1 MRGLESLIQF
11 VSERLY
17 STRTLAQRRL
27 PMKKTQRKAGPDASW
42 KDPVPGQVRV
52 YVWEWP
58 IRFSH
63 WVMVITIIS
72 LSITGYYMHGP
83 YVVAGGR
90 TAYVMGTMRFVHL
103 VSGFA
108 FLGAIL
114 IRMYWFFFANHWSR
128 WNQYI
133 PTTKKRLANL
143 VAVGKYYGFMAWS
156 PVRYIGH
163 NPMAGAAYAVVYA
176 MAIVEI
182 ITGFALY
189 AQILGNKTLLFFFGW
204 VPHLIDIQWIREIHF
219 LIMFGFWMFF
229 IHHIYTAILV
239 SVEEENGLMDSI
251 FSGYK
256 FVPREELLKD
266 PAVEELLPKGQT
278 SPLTTIEEEDSETV
292 A

>member
-1 MRGLESLIQF
+1 MKI
-11 VSERLY
+11 
-17 STRTLAQRRL
+17 TRRNAQH
-27 PMKKTQRKAGPDASW
+27 DVSW
-42 KDPVPGQVRV
+42 KEPAPGQVRV

-58 IRFSH
+58 VRISH

-72 LSITGYYMHGP
+72 LSITGYYMHAP
-83 YVVAGGR
+83 YVVARGH

-114 IRMYWFFFANHWSR
+114 IRMYWFLFANRWSR

-133 PTTKKRLANL
+133 PTTKKRLKNL
-143 VAVGKYYGFMAWS
+143 IAVGKYYGFMAWS

-182 ITGFALY
+182 LTGLVLY
-189 AQILGNKTLLFFFGW
+189 SQILGNKVLLFFVGW
-204 VPHLIDIQWIREIHF
+204 ILRLIDIQWIREIHF
-219 LIMFGFWMFF
+219 LVMFGFWMFF

-256 FVPREELLKD
+256 FIPKEELLRD
-266 PAVEELLPKGQT
+266 PAVEELQPDVDT
-278 SPLTTIEEEDSETV
+278 VSMTTAQEEDSHTTV
-292 A
+292 

>member
-1 MRGLESLIQF
+1 
-11 VSERLY
+11 
-17 STRTLAQRRL
+17 
-27 PMKKTQRKAGPDASW
+27 MKKTKRHAGTDASW
-42 KDPVPGQVRV
+42 KDPVPGHVRV

-58 IRFSH
+58 VRISH
-63 WVMVITIIS
+63 WVLVITIIS
-72 LSITGYYMHGP
+72 LSITGFYMHAP
-83 YVVAGGR
+83 YVAARGR

-108 FLGAIL
+108 FLGAVL
-114 IRMYWFFFANHWSR
+114 IRMYWFLFANRWSR

-143 VAVGKYYGFMAWS
+143 FAVGKYYGFMAWS

-163 NPMAGAAYAVVYA
+163 NPMAGAAYGVVYA

-182 ITGFALY
+182 LTGFALY
-189 AQILGNKTLLFFFGW
+189 SQILGSKTLSFFVGW
-204 VPHLIDIQWIREIHF
+204 IPHLIDIQWLREIHF

-256 FVPREELLKD
+256 FVPEEEFLRD
-266 PAVEELLPKGQT
+266 PAVQELQPDVEAVPSTAAQEQD
-278 SPLTTIEEEDSETV
+278 SHTTV
-292 A
+292 

>member
-1 MRGLESLIQF
+1 VKRTSRIAEPD
-11 VSERLY
+11 LY
-17 STRTLAQRRL
+17 
-27 PMKKTQRKAGPDASW
+27 W
-42 KDPVPGQVRV
+42 KQPAPGHVRV

-58 IRFSH
+58 VRFSH
-63 WVMVITIIS
+63 WVMVITIVS
-72 LSITGYYMHGP
+72 LSITGFYMHAP
-83 YVVAGGR
+83 YVVARGR

-108 FLGAIL
+108 FLGAVL
-114 IRMYWFFFANHWSR
+114 VRMYWFVFANRWSH

-143 VAVGKYYGFMAWS
+143 IAVGKYYGFMTWS

-182 ITGFALY
+182 ITGLALY
-189 AQILGNKTLLFFFGW
+189 SQILGSKTLSFFVGW
-204 VPHLIDIQWIREIHF
+204 IPRLIDIQWIREIHF

-256 FVPREELLKD
+256 FVPEEELLRD
-266 PAVEELLPKGQT
+266 PAVEELQPDVATAPST
-278 SPLTTIEEEDSETV
+278 SVREQDSHT
-292 A
+292 AA

>member
-1 MRGLESLIQF
+1 
-11 VSERLY
+11 
-17 STRTLAQRRL
+17 
-27 PMKKTQRKAGPDASW
+27 
-42 KDPVPGQVRV
+42 
-52 YVWEWP
+52 
-58 IRFSH
+58 
-63 WVMVITIIS
+63 MVITIIS
-72 LSITGYYMHGP
+72 LSITGYYMHAP
-83 YVVAGGR
+83 YVAAGGR
-90 TAYVMGTMRFVHL
+90 TAYVMGTMRFVHI

-108 FLGAIL
+108 FMLAIL
-114 IRMYWFFFANHWSR
+114 IRMYWFFFANRWSR

-182 ITGFALY
+182 ITGLALY
-189 AQILGNKTLLFFFGW
+189 SQILGSKTLSFFVGW
-204 VPHLIDIQWIREIHF
+204 IPHFIDIQWLREIHF

-256 FVPREELLKD
+256 FVPKQELLRD
-266 PAVEELLPKGQT
+266 PAVEEQQPDVETVQAVAV
-278 SPLTTIEEEDSETV
+278 EEEESHTAV
-292 A
+292 

>member
-1 MRGLESLIQF
+1 
-11 VSERLY
+11 
-17 STRTLAQRRL
+17 
-27 PMKKTQRKAGPDASW
+27 MKKTQRQEGAEASW
-42 KDPVPGQVRV
+42 KHPAPGQVRV

-58 IRFSH
+58 VRFSH

-72 LSITGYYMHGP
+72 LSITGYYMHAP
-83 YVVAGGR
+83 YVVARGR
-90 TAYVMGTMRFVHL
+90 SAYVMGTMRFVHL
-103 VSGFA
+103 LSGFA
-108 FLGAIL
+108 FLAAIL
-114 IRMYWFFFANHWSR
+114 IRMYWFFFANRWSR

-143 VAVGKYYGFMAWS
+143 LAVGKYYGFMAWS

-176 MAIVEI
+176 MALVEI
-182 ITGFALY
+182 ITGLALY
-189 AQILGNKTLLFFFGW
+189 SPIVGSTTLRFFTGW
-204 VPHLIDIQWIREIHF
+204 IPRLMDIQWIREIHF

-256 FVPREELLKD
+256 FVPEEELLHD
-266 PAVEELLPKGQT
+266 PAVEELLPDGE
-278 SPLTTIEEEDSETV
+278 TIAAATQKQ
-292 A
+292 

>member
-1 MRGLESLIQF
+1 MKI
-11 VSERLY
+11 
-17 STRTLAQRRL
+17 TRRNA
-27 PMKKTQRKAGPDASW
+27 KHDVSW
-42 KDPVPGQVRV
+42 KEPAPGQVRV

-58 IRFSH
+58 IRISH

-72 LSITGYYMHGP
+72 LSITGYYMHAP
-83 YVVAGGR
+83 YVVARGHI
-90 TAYVMGTMRFVHL
+90 AYVMGTMRFIHL

-114 IRMYWFFFANHWSR
+114 VRMYWFFFANRWSH

-143 VAVGKYYGFMAWS
+143 IAVGKYYGFMAWS

-182 ITGFALY
+182 ITGLALY
-189 AQILGNKTLLFFFGW
+189 SQILGNRVLSFFVGW
-204 VPHLIDIQWIREIHF
+204 IPRVIDIQWIREIHF
-219 LIMFGFWMFF
+219 IIMFGFWMFF

-256 FVPREELLKD
+256 FVPKEELLRD
-266 PAVEELLPKGQT
+266 PAIEELQPDVEGV
-278 SPLTTIEEEDSETV
+278 PATV
-292 A
+292 AKEKGSKTAA

>member
-1 MRGLESLIQF
+1 MKI
-11 VSERLY
+11 
-17 STRTLAQRRL
+17 TRRNAEHD
-27 PMKKTQRKAGPDASW
+27 GSW
-42 KDPVPGQVRV
+42 KQPAPGQVRV

-58 IRFSH
+58 VRISH

-72 LSITGYYMHGP
+72 LSITGYYMHAP
-83 YVVAGGR
+83 YVVPQGR
-90 TAYVMGTMRFVHL
+90 TAYVMGTMRFIHL

-114 IRMYWFFFANHWSR
+114 IRMYWFLFANRWSR

-133 PTTKKRLANL
+133 PTTKKRLTNL
-143 VAVGKYYGFMAWS
+143 IAVGKYYGFMAWS

-176 MAIVEI
+176 MAVVEI
-182 ITGFALY
+182 TTGLALY
-189 AQILGNKTLLFFFGW
+189 SQVLGNKVLLFFVGW
-204 VPHLIDIQWIREIHF
+204 IPRLIDIQWIREIHF
-219 LIMFGFWMFF
+219 IIMFGFWMFF

-256 FVPREELLKD
+256 FVPKEELLKD
-266 PAVEELLPKGQT
+266 PAVEELQPDVEVVPATAVRKEG
-278 SPLTTIEEEDSETV
+278 SKKV